1 MGLENGW
8 RGTQGKSVRALYGFS
23 RAKPLLLAAM
33 VFSLSAFNSPD
44 RSFASPTKLP
54 VKGKPET
61 VPASLLRWPEQGS
74 EYAVLVDKSLQKVFL
89 YKRDNLST
97 PFKAYPCST
106 GENEGKKSRQNDKR
120 TPEGIYFFTD
130 VYEGK
135 DLAPIYGVRAFPI
148 DYPNPIDKRE
158 GRDGYGIWFHGIN
171 KPLKPRDS
179 NGCVALENQNIED
192 LSSYIKLYDTPIII
206 SSKIEMVDSEKQQK
220 EKEELEK
227 VVESWRKAWEGKQV
241 EKYMSFYSPQF
252 TSGSKDWKQWKEYK
266 TRLAKQYRDIKVE
279 INNLALLRNEGV
291 VMASFHQR
299 YRTSGFDSQGVKKL
313 FLQQNSNQW
322 RIMGEFFEAP
332 EERPKVVLA
341 TKRTPPGSNEI
352 KGFIDQWKRAWEQ
365 KDLRTYISCYDP
377 GFNSRGM
384 DLKAWKKHRE
394 DLNLQHQSVE
404 VAIRDLKIKE
414 SSNQTAT
421 VSFIQDY
428 RADAY
433 RDTGLKNIL
442 LTKKGHNW
450 KIKREDWRPLKKSA
464 RQ

>member
-1 MGLENGW
+1 MGLENDGGVSQRKVVKALFGW
-8 RGTQGKSVRALYGFS
+8 L
-23 RAKPLLLAAM
+23 RAKPLLLAWT
-33 VFSLSAFNSPD
+33 VFSVSVFIPLDNPLANP
-44 RSFASPTKLP
+44 AKLP
-54 VKGKPET
+54 VRGKPEV
-61 VPASLLRWPEQGS
+61 VPAPLLRLPEQGS
-74 EYAVLVDKSLQKVFL
+74 DYAVLVDKSLQKVL
-89 YKRDNLST
+89 VYKKDSLSAPLRT
-97 PFKAYPCST
+97 YPCST
-106 GENEGKKSRQNDKR
+106 GENEGKKSRQKDKK
-120 TPEGIYFFTD
+120 TPEGIYFFVD
-130 VYEGK
+130 AYEGK

-148 DYPNPIDKRE
+148 DYPNPFDKRE
-158 GRDGYGIWFHGIN
+158 GRDGYGIWFHGTN
-171 KPLKPRDS
+171 KPLKPKDS
-179 NGCVALENQNIED
+179 NGCIVLENPNIDE
-192 LSSYIKLYDTPIII
+192 LSGYVKLNDTPIII

-227 VVESWRKAWEGKQV
+227 VIESWRKAWEGKQI

-279 INNLALLRNEGV
+279 INNLAMLRNDGV
-291 VMASFHQR
+291 VLASFNQR

-332 EERPKVVLA
+332 EERPKVVVA
-341 TKRTPPGSNEI
+341 TKRTPPVSNEI

-365 KDLRTYISCYDP
+365 KDLKTYISCYDP

-394 DLNLQHQSVE
+394 DLNLQHRSVE
-404 VAIRDLKIKE
+404 VAMRDLKIKE

-428 RADAY
+428 RADDY
-433 RDTGLKNIL
+433 RDTGIKNIL
-442 LTKKGHNW
+442 LTKKGQHW
-450 KIKREDWRPLKKSA
+450 KIKREEWRPLKKSA